1 MSIVTPWW
9 SRGLAWVLLAAALP
23 LAGCGDS
30 AEPLQPGSLEILAG
44 IGQSTAAGTA
54 VPIAPSVR
62 LVTTGGQALPGAPV
76 TFAASGGGV
85 ATPGQAVTN
94 AQGVATLRS
103 WTLPKRAGSHVI
115 TVSSPGVS
123 PVVIEAT
130 ATVGAAAKL
139 GRAAPDAQNGTVAS
153 AVPAAPAV
161 LVTDAQ
167 DNPVEGALVHF
178 SPGGNGSVASA
189 AAVSDASGIARS
201 GGWTLGTQAGE
212 QTLEARIADAPGVA
226 PVIFV
231 AEATAAAAAR
241 LAMVM
246 EPSTT
251 LGTGV
256 PLQVQP
262 VVEVQDAFGNRA
274 PSVLPVTA
282 ALPQGS
288 TQALAGTLTVLA
300 TEGVATFTDLTING
314 TGNVQVRFTAA
325 GLAEAKSATFSVG
338 SGAECPGPVRKLDF
352 ALGESHR
359 HFTSATDAPFCFD
372 FALGANAGQQ
382 YLVQIE
388 NMSMSGNSDTGIF
401 PGMATSQTG
410 MTIGVSTGAVPPSDA
425 TVSTPRVQLPQ
436 GAVHSWDFGGG
447 QIFEIEP
454 REPAG
459 GVTPAFLRRGDLLL
473 DANAGSPALVVGDT
487 IVVHMVGI
495 PRLGISDGTQQAVV
509 RYTTPDLVI
518 AEDVRLRTL
527 VRQGGGTN
535 TPLSASDMEAIATDY
550 SRYAK
555 VQADR
560 FFSGRY
566 NSAVEAGDG
575 RPIAIHSLMYADN
588 IWGYTFPSGNY
599 FVWDFWVG
607 TNGSVKG
614 PNQQVE
620 RNSNNL
626 FMHELTHMR
635 HFGLTERTHGMWR
648 ANRWLV
654 EGFARASERWPVAMR
669 LLGSI
674 TPPRTDNLVL
684 PLYPVSTLNMVE
696 DVPAYTQ
703 ASSSLYGG
711 YAASSYVFDYFAD
724 QVARRGTDWTTALSQ
739 FIVNAGTEEAL
750 NQVIGRYLPGWDV
763 GMLFTQA
770 RIALFTDDYA
780 FGLPDWTQY
789 HQFHLRASRTT
800 TAPQLDPRNLWPK
813 IKPGDS
819 FADARSVLPGGAY
832 GYIIDGTMAT
842 GSARVLFNLPRANY
856 GVISITRIK

>member
-1 MSIVTPWW
+1 
-9 SRGLAWVLLAAALP
+9 LAWVLLAAALS

-44 IGQSTAAGTA
+44 IGQSTTAGTA

-62 LVTTGGQALPGAPV
+62 LLSTSGKPLPGAQV
-76 TFAASGGGV
+76 TFAASGDGV
-85 ATPGQAVTN
+85 ATPGHVITN
-94 AQGVATLRS
+94 AQGVAALRS

-115 TVSSPGVS
+115 TVSSAGVS
-123 PVVIEAT
+123 PIVIEAT

-167 DNPVEGALVHF
+167 DNPVEGVAVHF
-178 SPGGNGSVASA
+178 SPGGNGSVASS
-189 AAVSDASGIARS
+189 AAVSDAYGIARS

-212 QTLEARIADAPGVA
+212 QTLEARIAHAPDVA

-231 AEATAAAAAR
+231 AEATAATAAR
-241 LAMVM
+241 LAMVT

-251 LGTGV
+251 LGTGAL
-256 PLQVQP
+256 LQVQP

-274 PSVLPVTA
+274 RSVVLPVTA

-288 TQALAGTLTVLA
+288 TQTLTGTSTVLSA
-300 TEGVATFTDLTING
+300 EGVATFTDLTVNG
-314 TGNVQVRFTAA
+314 TGNVQLHFTAA
-325 GLAEAKSATFSVG
+325 GLAEATSATFNVA
-338 SGAECPGPVRKLDF
+338 SGAECPGPVRNLDF
-352 ALGESHR
+352 AVGESHR
-359 HFTSATDAPFCFD
+359 HLTSAPDAPFCFD

-388 NMSMSGNSDTGIF
+388 NMSLPGSSDAGIF
-401 PGMATSQTG
+401 PGVAISQTG

-425 TVSTPRVQLPQ
+425 TVSTPRVQLPL
-436 GAVHSWDFGGG
+436 GAAHSWDFGGG

-454 REPAG
+454 REPVG

-473 DANAGSPALVVGDT
+473 DANAASPALAVGDT

-495 PRLGISDGTQQAVV
+495 PRLGIPDGPQQAVV
-509 RYTTPDLVI
+509 RHTTPDVVI

-527 VRQGGGTN
+527 LRQGGGTN
-535 TPLSASDMEAIATDY
+535 TPLSATDMEAIATDY
-550 SRYAK
+550 ARYAK
-555 VQADR
+555 AQADR
-560 FFSGRY
+560 FFNGRY

-575 RPIAIHSLMYADN
+575 RPIAIHSLMFADN

-614 PNQQVE
+614 PNQQIE
-620 RNSNNL
+620 RNTNNL
-626 FMHELTHMR
+626 FMHELTHIR
-635 HFGLTERTHGMWR
+635 HFGLTERANGVWR

-674 TPPRTDNLVL
+674 TPSRTDNLVL

-696 DVPAYTQ
+696 DVPVYTQ
-703 ASSSLYGG
+703 ASTSLYGG

-724 QVARRGTDWTTALSQ
+724 QVARRGGDWTAALSE
-739 FIVNAGTEEAL
+739 FVVNGGTEEAL
-750 NQVIGRYLPGWDV
+750 NEVIGRYLPGRDV

-800 TAPQLDPRNLWPK
+800 AIPQLDPRNLWPK
-813 IKPGDS
+813 IRPGDS
-819 FADARSVLPGGAY
+819 FTDARSVLPGGAY
-832 GYIIDGTMAT
+832 GYIIDGTTAT
-842 GSARVLFNLPRANY
+842 GSARVLFNLPRASY